1 MRQRPKRTLRWLA
14 SEAGCKP
21 FPLVSRSQSF
31 TSDRGRHTGG
41 PDKGSWPPDQM
52 DRPKSLWDRML
63 ARAATERLCHGL
75 PSPHFGNVCSAGG
88 VTVVLQNS
96 PPKSEAKSLQQ
107 LPGRELSS
115 SSSRSLHYLRS
126 YPSGVIKVGSRQ
138 TKWLPFRKSASY
150 GPLQSGQSVPSGGSS
165 PYRVLSSSNLP
176 SRLDFDK
183 GRISLCVTSSRPV
196 QMMSGK

>member
-1 MRQRPKRTLRWLA
+1 
-14 SEAGCKP
+14 
-21 FPLVSRSQSF
+21 
-31 TSDRGRHTGG
+31 
-41 PDKGSWPPDQM
+41 M

-63 ARAATERLCHGL
+63 ALAATESLCHGL

-96 PPKSEAKSLQQ
+96 PPKSEAQSLQQ

-138 TKWLPFRKSASY
+138 TKSLGFHKSAPCWLPR
-150 GPLQSGQSVPSGGSS
+150 PGQSVPCGRSS

-176 SRLDFDK
+176 SRLDKD
-183 GRISLCVTSSRPV
+183 RVSPCATSSRPV
-196 QMMSGK
+196 QMMNGK